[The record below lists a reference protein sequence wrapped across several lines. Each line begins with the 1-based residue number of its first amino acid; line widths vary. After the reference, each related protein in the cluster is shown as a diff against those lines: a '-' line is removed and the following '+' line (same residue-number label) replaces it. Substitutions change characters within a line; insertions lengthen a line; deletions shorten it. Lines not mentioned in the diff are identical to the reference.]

1 MLKGL
6 ATVLMLIVSNVLMTL
21 AWYGN
26 LKFDFGKVFPKWGI
40 FGIII
45 VSWGIALLEY
55 FFMIPANRIGFQGN
69 GGPFSLMQLK
79 VIQETITLI
88 VFATMSILIF
98 KGDPLRWNHF
108 AAFICLVMAVY
119 FVFKG

>member
-69 GGPFSLMQLK
+69 GGPFNLLQLK
-79 VIQETITLI
+79 VIQEVISLTVFTII
-88 VFATMSILIF
+88 VM
-98 KGDPLRWNHF
+98 
-108 AAFICLVMAVY
+108 
-119 FVFKG
+119 FVFKGQHIQWNHLAAFGCLVLAVFFVFLK

>member
-6 ATVLMLIVSNVLMTL
+6 ATVLMLIVSNILMTL

-79 VIQETITLI
+79 IIQGYG
-88 VFATMSILIF
+88 
-98 KGDPLRWNHF
+98 K
-108 AAFICLVMAVY
+108 ICSSL
-119 FVFKG
+119 

>member
-45 VSWGIALLEY
+45 VSWGIALFEY
-55 FFMIPANRIGFQGN
+55 LIQVPANRIGYTVY
-69 GGPFSLMQLK
+69 SLPQLK
-79 VIQETITLI
+79 IIQEVISLTVFTLI
-88 VFATMSILIF
+88 VTFVF
-98 KGDPLRWNHF
+98 KGEPIHWNHF
-108 AAFICLVMAVY
+108 AAFLCLIAAVI
-119 FVFKG
+119 FCFWK